1 MSEFVNSSN
10 KGILWD
16 FLNENKKFE
25 GINNKYKINIQ
36 GEFDNTIKLIDTER
50 KTYSLIDK
58 NKEFI
63 RVMIEKL
70 NEYRQRSMQEQPALY
85 TNKDIQQ
92 DRKKILEKEYERKK
106 EEFNGIKQNTQLPSV
121 NFSEKLDAPL
131 SGDMDN
137 LIMQTIKM
145 REEQLNYAFDKK
157 SITTAT
163 EWIANSSNS
172 ASSSGSGSSAT
183 SNNIN
188 LKIGTNTKL
197 NSDQIITL
205 DKKKEVSFNES
216 YNDYIDNTTLDSNKI
231 DVSNVGGVL
240 DVLNITDDNTS
251 TFNFTSDKNSESNFF
266 NKFKRTY
273 SDTDMNDNTY
283 ESNTNANANIN
294 TNANTNTNENA
305 MILNK
310 INQIYERQE
319 ELFKS
324 IDYIKKLLNKEYE
337 F

>member
-131 SGDMDN
+131 SGDMDS

-163 EWIANSSNS
+163 EWIANSANIANKANS
-172 ASSSGSGSSAT
+172 IV

-188 LKIGTNTKL
+188 LKIGNNTKL
-197 NSDQIITL
+197 NNDQIITL

-216 YNDYIDNTTLDSNKI
+216 YNDYIDNATLDSNKI

-240 DVLNITDDNTS
+240 DVLDVLDVLNITDDTTS
-251 TFNFTSDKNSESNFF
+251 TFNFTSDKNSESKFF

-283 ESNTNANANIN
+283 ESNA
-294 TNANTNTNENA
+294 NANTNENG

-310 INQIYERQE
+310 VNQIYERQE

>member
-70 NEYRQRSMQEQPALY
+70 NEYRQRSMQEQSALY

-106 EEFNGIKQNTQLPSV
+106 EEFNGIKQNAQLPTV
-121 NFSEKLDAPL
+121 NFSEKLDGPL
-131 SGDMDN
+131 SGDMDS

-172 ASSSGSGSSAT
+172 SNNSNNSNSSNSSGAIAT

-188 LKIGTNTKL
+188 LKIGNNTKL
-197 NSDQIITL
+197 NNDQIITL

-231 DVSNVGGVL
+231 DVSNIGGVL
-240 DVLNITDDNTS
+240 EVLNNMDDNTS
-251 TFNFTSDKNSESNFF
+251 TSDKNNVNKFF
-266 NKFKRTY
+266 NKFKTTY
-273 SDTDMNDNTY
+273 LDTDMNDNTY
-283 ESNTNANANIN
+283 ESNTNI
-294 TNANTNTNENA
+294 NENA
-305 MILNK
+305 AILNK
-310 INQIYERQE
+310 VNKIYERQE

>member
-131 SGDMDN
+131 SGDMDS
-137 LIMQTIKM
+137 LIMETIKM

-163 EWIANSSNS
+163 EWIANSANS
-172 ASSSGSGSSAT
+172 ANSSGASST

-197 NSDQIITL
+197 NNDQIITL
-205 DKKKEVSFNES
+205 DKKKEVSFNETF
-216 YNDYIDNTTLDSNKI
+216 NDYIDNATLDSNKI
-231 DVSNVGGVL
+231 DIENVGGVLDVL
-240 DVLNITDDNTS
+240 DVLNITDDN
-251 TFNFTSDKNSESNFF
+251 NFTSDKNNANNFF

-283 ESNTNANANIN
+283 ESNTNR
-294 TNANTNTNENA
+294 NENA
-305 MILNK
+305 VILNK
-310 INQIYERQE
+310 VNKIYERQE
-319 ELFKS
+319 EIFKS
-324 IDYIKKLLNKEYE
+324 VDYIKKLLNKEYE

>member
-131 SGDMDN
+131 SGDMDS

-172 ASSSGSGSSAT
+172 ASSSGSSAT

-188 LKIGTNTKL
+188 LKIVNNTKL
-197 NSDQIITL
+197 NNDQIITL

-231 DVSNVGGVL
+231 DVSNIGGVL
-240 DVLNITDDNTS
+240 DVLNITDDN
-251 TFNFTSDKNSESNFF
+251 NFTSDKNNANNFF

-273 SDTDMNDNTY
+273 SDTDTDMNDNTY
-283 ESNTNANANIN
+283 ESNTNR
-294 TNANTNTNENA
+294 NENA
-305 MILNK
+305 VILNK
-310 INQIYERQE
+310 VNKIYERQE
-319 ELFKS
+319 EIFKS
-324 IDYIKKLLNKEYE
+324 VDYIKKLLNKEYE

>member
-131 SGDMDN
+131 SGDMDS

-172 ASSSGSGSSAT
+172 SNSSGAT

-231 DVSNVGGVL
+231 DVSNIGGVL
-240 DVLNITDDNTS
+240 DVLNITDDN
-251 TFNFTSDKNSESNFF
+251 NFTSDKNNANNFF

-273 SDTDMNDNTY
+273 SDTDTDMNDNTY
-283 ESNTNANANIN
+283 ESNTNR
-294 TNANTNTNENA
+294 NENA
-305 MILNK
+305 VILNK
-310 INQIYERQE
+310 VNKIYERQE
-319 ELFKS
+319 EIFKS
-324 IDYIKKLLNKEYE
+324 VDYIKKLLNKEYE

>member
-131 SGDMDN
+131 SGDMDS

-172 ASSSGSGSSAT
+172 ASSSGSSAT

-231 DVSNVGGVL
+231 DVSNIGGVL
-240 DVLNITDDNTS
+240 DVLNITDDN
-251 TFNFTSDKNSESNFF
+251 NFTSDKNNANNFF

-273 SDTDMNDNTY
+273 SDTDTDMNDNTY
-283 ESNTNANANIN
+283 ESNTNR
-294 TNANTNTNENA
+294 NENA
-305 MILNK
+305 VILNK
-310 INQIYERQE
+310 VNKIYERQE
-319 ELFKS
+319 EIFKS
-324 IDYIKKLLNKEYE
+324 VDYIKKLLNKEYE

>member
-172 ASSSGSGSSAT
+172 SCSSDT

-197 NSDQIITL
+197 NNDQIITL

-231 DVSNVGGVL
+231 DVSNIGGVL
-240 DVLNITDDNTS
+240 EVLNNMDDNTS
-251 TFNFTSDKNSESNFF
+251 TSDKNNVNKFF
-266 NKFKRTY
+266 NKFKTTY
-273 SDTDMNDNTY
+273 LDTDMNDNTY
-283 ESNTNANANIN
+283 ESNTNI
-294 TNANTNTNENA
+294 NENA
-305 MILNK
+305 AILNK
-310 INQIYERQE
+310 VNKIYERQE

>member
-106 EEFNGIKQNTQLPSV
+106 EEFNVIKQNAQLPTV
-121 NFSEKLDAPL
+121 NFSEKLDGPL
-131 SGDMDN
+131 SGDMDS

-283 ESNTNANANIN
+283 ESNTNAN
-294 TNANTNTNENA
+294 TNENA

>member
-70 NEYRQRSMQEQPALY
+70 NEYRQRSMQEQSALY

-131 SGDMDN
+131 SGDMDS
-137 LIMQTIKM
+137 LIMETIKM

-163 EWIANSSNS
+163 EWIANSANS
-172 ASSSGSGSSAT
+172 ANSSGASST

-197 NSDQIITL
+197 NNDQIITL
-205 DKKKEVSFNES
+205 DKKKEVSFNETF
-216 YNDYIDNTTLDSNKI
+216 NDYIDNATLDSNKI
-231 DVSNVGGVL
+231 DIENVGGVLDVL
-240 DVLNITDDNTS
+240 DVLNITDDN
-251 TFNFTSDKNSESNFF
+251 NFTSDKNNANNFF

-283 ESNTNANANIN
+283 ESNTNR
-294 TNANTNTNENA
+294 NENA
-305 MILNK
+305 VILNK
-310 INQIYERQE
+310 VNKIYERQE
-319 ELFKS
+319 EIFKS
-324 IDYIKKLLNKEYE
+324 VDYIKKLLNKEYE

>member
-1 MSEFVNSSN
+1 
-10 KGILWD
+10 
-16 FLNENKKFE
+16 
-25 GINNKYKINIQ
+25 
-36 GEFDNTIKLIDTER
+36 
-50 KTYSLIDK
+50 
-58 NKEFI
+58 
-63 RVMIEKL
+63 MIEKL

-131 SGDMDN
+131 SGDMDS

-172 ASSSGSGSSAT
+172 SNSSGASAT

-188 LKIGTNTKL
+188 LKIGNNTKL
-197 NSDQIITL
+197 NNDQIITL

-216 YNDYIDNTTLDSNKI
+216 YNDYIDNATLDSNKI
-231 DVSNVGGVL
+231 DVSNIGGVLDVL
-240 DVLNITDDNTS
+240 DVLNITDDTTS
-251 TFNFTSDKNSESNFF
+251 TFNFTSDKNSESKFF

-273 SDTDMNDNTY
+273 SDMDMNDNTY
-283 ESNTNANANIN
+283 ESNA
-294 TNANTNTNENA
+294 NANTNENG

-310 INQIYERQE
+310 VNQIYERQE